1 MPNPVGLSVKAQ
13 EIIKAFEVVHQDP
26 RTIGFLEE
34 YKGQKWLPMDN
45 ILNGHVEAPED
56 YKDKL
61 DPLCLFLNEHLID
74 SNGHHSKVFYELKT
88 AGYSVRTGEWDAFG
102 PLSAIMKCPF
112 DDWFVSY
119 G

>member
-13 EIIKAFEVVHQDP
+13 EVIKAFEIIHQDP
-26 RTIGFLEE
+26 RTADFLEDYE
-34 YKGQKWLPMDN
+34 GQKWLHMDN

-61 DPLCLFLNEHLID
+61 DPLCLTLNGNLIN
-74 SNGHHSKVFYELKT
+74 SNGQHSSVFYELKT
-88 AGYSVRTGEWDAFG
+88 AGYSVRTGERDAFG
-102 PLSAIMKCPF
+102 PLGAVIKCPF
-112 DDWFVSY
+112 ADWYVCY